1 MVKREEEMRRNDGN
15 TVVNARHIVLGLETK
30 ESLEEKNLLK

>member
-15 TVVNARHIVLGLETK
+15 TVVNARHIVLGPKTM
-30 ESLEEKNLLK
+30 ESLEEIKLLK